1 MNTHK
6 ELLNKLKNT
15 NLTELDSVLGALLD
29 VSYSYQNLQN
39 KLKKINEDQLKIA
52 TDETERKR
60 IELEI
65 NALT

>member
-60 IELEI
+60 IESEI

>member
-65 NALT
+65 NDLT